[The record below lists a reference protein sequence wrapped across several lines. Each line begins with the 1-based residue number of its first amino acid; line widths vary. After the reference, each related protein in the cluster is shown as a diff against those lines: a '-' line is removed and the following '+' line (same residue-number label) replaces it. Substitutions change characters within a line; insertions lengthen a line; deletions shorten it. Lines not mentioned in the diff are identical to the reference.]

1 LEAPGVLRYTPDD
14 VRSSCILILGSLTSV
29 SYELDQL
36 EVELSPKAAVLGKLQ
51 SHRFKFLQVKL
62 MLKNLYI
69 DLIVADGN
77 IRRLAKYTD
86 SHCMLING
94 LSSLLAHELTLS
106 SR

>member
-29 SYELDQL
+29 S